1 MLFSEIIG
9 QDAIKKDLLEA
20 SAMNRVAHA
29 YMLYGPEGSGKLPL
43 ALAFAQYLN
52 CEHPTGTDSCGECD
66 SCRAFAKLE
75 HPDLHFVFPIVKD
88 KEKDKLCCD
97 DYLTEWRELFRQ
109 NPYISLEW
117 WQAHIGVENKQ
128 PIIYESE
135 AAGDKDQPRIKG
147 IIKKLSIS
155 NFSAK
160 YKIMVI

>member
-75 HPDLHFVFPIVKD
+75 PPDLHFVFPIVK
-88 KEKDKLCCD
+88 KKKKDKLCCD
-97 DYLTEWRELFRQ
+97 DYLTEWRELCRQ

-117 WQAHIGVENKQ
+117 WQ
-128 PIIYESE
+128 
-135 AAGDKDQPRIKG
+135 
-147 IIKKLSIS
+147 
-155 NFSAK
+155 
-160 YKIMVI
+160 